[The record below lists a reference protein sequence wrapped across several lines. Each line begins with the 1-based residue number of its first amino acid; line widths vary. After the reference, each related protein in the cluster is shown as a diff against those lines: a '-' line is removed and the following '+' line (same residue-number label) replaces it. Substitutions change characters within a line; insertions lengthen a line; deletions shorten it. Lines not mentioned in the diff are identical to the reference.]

1 MRPLVRFWNRM
12 RYPWWNGLVES
23 VRKDGK
29 KDAVFDFSPEDQ
41 ALFSAGVE
49 AASAGG
55 GMALAASY
63 DFSKRARVLDIGG
76 GPGSFSK
83 FIHRPPPPLGLAVFD
98 TP

>member
-76 GPGSFSK
+76 GTGAFLK
-83 FIHRPPPPLGLAVFD
+83 FIHRAHARGGLALFEL
-98 TP
+98 T